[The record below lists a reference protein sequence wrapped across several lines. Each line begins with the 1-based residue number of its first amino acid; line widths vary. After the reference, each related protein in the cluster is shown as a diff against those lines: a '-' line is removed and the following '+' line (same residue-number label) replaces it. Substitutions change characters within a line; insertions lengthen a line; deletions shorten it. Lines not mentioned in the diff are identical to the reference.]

1 MISTKKLFGL
11 SIAARSTRRT
21 LVVAYW
27 CFVAVFSCAF
37 LPRGN
42 FNWFG
47 VLLAVQLLIQIP
59 IWLGGVRA
67 GGMVKPFR
75 GIHWVPLQE
84 REHVQSVSLLSG
96 SPARGEDA
104 SLDERETG
112 LRDRMH
118 FLAYT
123 LARWFALLLFGLYCL
138 TAVVHPAWLGQAG
151 PFFLFLL
158 TVTLWSLPQS
168 LILWTEPDMEEPQ

>member
-104 SLDERETG
+104 SLDERETS
-112 LRDRMH
+112 LRDRVH
-118 FLAYT
+118 FVAYT
-123 LARWFALLLFGLYCL
+123 VSRWFALLLFGLYCL
-138 TAVVHPAWLGQAG
+138 LAVFHPAWLGQAG

>member
-1 MISTKKLFGL
+1 MISTNKPFGL
-11 SIAARSTRRT
+11 SFARRRTRRA

-27 CFVAVFSCAF
+27 CFIAVYSCAF

-47 VLLAVQLLIQIP
+47 VLIAVQVFIQIP
-59 IWLGGVRA
+59 QMLGGVRA

-75 GIHWVPLQE
+75 GIHWVPLQKSE
-84 REHVQSVSLLSG
+84 DVQSLSIISG
-96 SPARGEDA
+96 SPAHAEDA

-112 LRDRMH
+112 LRDRVH
-118 FLAYT
+118 FVAFTLTRWLA
-123 LARWFALLLFGLYCL
+123 LFFFVLYGLI
-138 TAVVHPAWLGQAG
+138 AVTHPAWLSQTG

-158 TVTLWSLPQS
+158 TVTLWSLPQTM
-168 LILWTEPDMEEPQ
+168 ILWTEPDMEPEA